1 MSIQHIWCC
10 RGVSFRCVL
19 AWPGSKA
26 PPWEVV
32 TAAVKGVWPGW
43 AVSAVQ
49 QVLGTVTISQRF
61 MSQKSHEEGSW
72 KAYRGRGA
80 DSVSVLWWL
89 VFPWGTDRILQLK
102 GCGEMLLK
110 LSAPGNTCEEC
121 LTKKGKEHNES
132 KFLAKFGYVISS
144 ATAANFCSPPAGPH
158 IVLLYWQWRHLIG
171 LLWIVMG
178 KKLTFQVCLDGPCH
192 SKHSTLIDK
201 WNKSNKYEEQ
211 FIWFVRLHFP
221 NGLLFV
227 PLLAG
232 EQIKRDCCK
241 LPIHKQRLYCTV

>member
-121 LTKKGKEHNES
+121 LTKQAKNTMNLS
-132 KFLAKFGYVISS
+132 FWLNLATSYLQLLQQISVRHQLDLTSCCYTVI
-144 ATAANFCSPPAGPH
+144 
-158 IVLLYWQWRHLIG
+158 
-171 LLWIVMG
+171 LWIVMG
-178 KKLTFQVCLDGPCH
+178 KK
-192 SKHSTLIDK
+192 
-201 WNKSNKYEEQ
+201 
-211 FIWFVRLHFP
+211 FVQTPFK
-221 NGLLFV
+221 FV
-227 PLLAG
+227 WMGRAILN
-232 EQIKRDCCK
+232 I
-241 LPIHKQRLYCTV
+241 LPW